1 MIRLM
6 TLFFITFFI
15 VGCANDNFR
24 EQSELGGLRVLA
36 ISADTPEIN
45 SAALVTLTP
54 IISYV
59 DGGGANLNY
68 TWEACPDPGI
78 DFGADIDCYD
88 ASASLKENGAGT
100 FDTSTLSADYFTG
113 NAATIGVNVPAAAF
127 VLLGTLDSDIQFNG
141 LNYLVIVTYT
151 DPGNGN
157 SIKAF
162 KRIKLSTKAG
172 GDLNTNPT
180 FTNITFNGSA
190 IAAYPTSKGNF
201 DISGASSAQSYDL
214 QTNIGVR
221 SFSERMYVSWFSSTG
236 EFLFNRTDVG
246 ENNQFTPSGTTGVFV
261 AIYRDGRGGVAS
273 QIVSY

>member
-1 MIRLM
+1 MIRLLI
-6 TLFFITFFI
+6 LFLLM
-15 VGCANDNFR
+15 GCGDDNFR
-24 EQSELGGLRVLA
+24 EQSELGRLRVLA

-45 SAALVTLTP
+45 SAATVTLTP

-78 DFGADIDCYD
+78 DFGADIDCDD
-88 ASASLKENGAGT
+88 AASSLKLTGSGSFNT
-100 FDTSTLSADYFTG
+100 NTLAASYFTG
-113 NAATIGVNVPAAAF
+113 AASTIGVNVPAAAF
-127 VLLGTLDSDIQFNG
+127 VLLGTFDSDIQFNG
-141 LNYLVIVTYT
+141 IDYLTIITYT

-157 SIKAF
+157 SVKAF

-172 GDLNTNPT
+172 GSLNTNPT
-180 FTNITFNGSA
+180 FSSMTFNGSA
-190 IAAYPTSKGNF
+190 LGAYPTSKGDF
-201 DISGASSAQSYDL
+201 DISGASSGQSYDV
-214 QTNIGVR
+214 QTNVGLR
-221 SFSERMYVSWFSSTG
+221 SFTENMFISWFSSTG

-246 ENNQFTPSGTTGVFV
+246 EDNEFKPSGSTGVFV